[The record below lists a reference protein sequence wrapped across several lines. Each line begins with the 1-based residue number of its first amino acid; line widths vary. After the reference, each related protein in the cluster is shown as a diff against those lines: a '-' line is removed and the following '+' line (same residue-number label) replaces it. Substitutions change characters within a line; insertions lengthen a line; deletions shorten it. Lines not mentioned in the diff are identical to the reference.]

1 MRRSREADN
10 RKRID
15 PSLSGGA
22 QLGRCLGCR
31 RRTHKNTNLCGRP
44 ACSRAVAGVMEV

>member
-15 PSLSGGA
+15 PDLNGVTT
-22 QLGRCLGCR
+22 LGRCLGCR

-44 ACSRAVAGVMEV
+44 ACARAVAAVME